1 MIDAI
6 FFLTVIGLEPNQKF
20 IDMARQTGIIK
31 LRGKIGDL
39 SFYRSNGED
48 LARTKGGVD
57 ANRIKNDPAFERTRE
72 NGSEFGAAGK
82 GGKLLRTALRAL
94 LLKSAD
100 KKITGRLTKE
110 MLKAIQADNVNA
122 RGQRNL
128 VEGDSTILK
137 GFNFNEKA
145 RIGSTVFFGW
155 VATVDRAAGT
165 VTLDID
171 AMAPAEAISV
181 PGGAT
186 HVKMVAGSAE
196 IDFAGDSF
204 VNDSGTTPDIAL
216 GHQNEA
222 AQQIILNFS
231 AASVQPIFVV
241 FGVEFY
247 QEVNG
252 QMYSLKNGAYN
263 ALALVEV
270 DQQ

>member
-1 MIDAI
+1 
-6 FFLTVIGLEPNQKF
+6 
-20 IDMARQTGIIK
+20 MARQTGVIK
-31 LRGKIGDL
+31 LQGKIGDL

-48 LARTKGGVD
+48 LVRTKGGVD

-82 GGKLLRTALRAL
+82 AGKLLRTALRTL

-100 KKITGRLTKE
+100 KKITSRLTRE
-110 MLKAIQADNVNA
+110 MVKAVQADTINA
-122 RGQRNL
+122 RGQRNM
-128 VEGDSTILK
+128 VDGDSTVLR

-155 VATVDRAAGT
+155 LATVDRVAGE

-171 AMAPAEAISV
+171 AMVPAEAISV

-186 HVKMVAGSAE
+186 HAKLVAGSAE
-196 IDFAGDSF
+196 VDFAAESF
-204 VNDSGTTPDIAL
+204 VSDSGATAEIAL

-222 AQQIILNFS
+222 AQNIVLNFT
-231 AASVQPIFVV
+231 AASTLPVFVV